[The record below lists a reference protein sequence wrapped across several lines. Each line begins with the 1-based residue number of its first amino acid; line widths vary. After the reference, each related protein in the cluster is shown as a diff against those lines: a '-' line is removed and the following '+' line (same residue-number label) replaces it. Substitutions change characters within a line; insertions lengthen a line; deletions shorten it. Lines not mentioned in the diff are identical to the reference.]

1 VINPPRF
8 FYCVK
13 RVTFL
18 LTDTT
23 TVKGPYTFARL
34 RELWD
39 AGDISADSK
48 LFLTERD
55 EETNRVKC
63 FNLRAADVKENLES
77 GVEIDVEGL
86 CARVTARQVI

>member
-1 VINPPRF
+1 
-8 FYCVK
+8 VK

-23 TVKGPYTFARL
+23 PVKGPYSLARL

-39 AGDISADSK
+39 AGDLCADSK

-55 EETNRVKC
+55 EETNGVKC
-63 FNLRAADVKENLES
+63 FALRAADIKGNLET
-77 GVEIDVEGL
+77 GNDIDVDELITRIG
-86 CARVTARQVI
+86 A

>member
-1 VINPPRF
+1 
-8 FYCVK
+8 VK

-23 TVKGPYTFARL
+23 PVKGPYTLARL

-39 AGDISADSK
+39 ARDICADSK

-55 EETNRVKC
+55 EETNGVKC
-63 FNLRAADVKENLES
+63 FALRAADIKENLET
-77 GVEIDVEGL
+77 GNEIDVDGL
-86 CARVTARQVI
+86 IARVGA